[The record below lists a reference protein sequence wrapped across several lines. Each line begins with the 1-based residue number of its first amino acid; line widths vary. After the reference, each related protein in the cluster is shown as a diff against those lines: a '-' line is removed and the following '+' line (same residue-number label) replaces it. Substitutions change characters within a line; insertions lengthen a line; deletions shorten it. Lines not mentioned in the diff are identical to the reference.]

1 MPSQPLHVLRT
12 PHPVKHVMWR
22 PSASVNA
29 LSSTSQHHLTELLV
43 VPRTVGVSPFGVRG
57 SAPKEPEHN
66 KDVARDDLADLD
78 KDRPG
83 IWDVRRHHVPK
94 YVLLGGEGAVAG
106 SFMNA

>member
-1 MPSQPLHVLRT
+1 LSQP
-12 PHPVKHVMWR
+12 
-22 PSASVNA
+22 
-29 LSSTSQHHLTELLV
+29 HLTELLV

-57 SAPKEPEHN
+57 NIAKEPELS
-66 KDVARDDLADLD
+66 VREAGGDDMADRD

-106 SFMNA
+106 KP